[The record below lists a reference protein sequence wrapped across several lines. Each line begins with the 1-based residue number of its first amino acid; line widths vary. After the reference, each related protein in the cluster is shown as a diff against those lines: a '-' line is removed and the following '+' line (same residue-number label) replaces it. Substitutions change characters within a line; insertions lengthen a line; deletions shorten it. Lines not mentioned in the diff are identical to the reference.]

1 MGPITNIYGSFGS
14 YNKSNEYLWL
24 LQSITNFYE
33 ILLDSLLLR
42 VIEFNQEFAYY
53 LIKKLLS

>member
-1 MGPITNIYGSFGS
+1 MDPITNIYGSYGS
-14 YNKSNEYLWL
+14 YNEPYNEYLWL

-33 ILLDSLLLR
+33 ILLNFY
-42 VIEFNQEFAYY
+42 VIELNQEFTYY